1 MINKMAKM
9 VERMEGRMEG
19 GKEGRNTCSSSE
31 DIFSILTLV
40 VFSFLILILV
50 LVLFFVLL
58 SLLVLVLFV
67 VIGTV
72 GVANIFCGGVA
83 VLVGVEGLEVGC

>member
-40 VFSFLILILV
+40 VFSFLIL
-50 LVLFFVLL
+50 VLFFIL
-58 SLLVLVLFV
+58 LVLFV